1 MALGERVSPT
11 TLPAALAQ
19 RATRDAERPFLLSPA
34 GRTTFGE
41 ADSQAEALAA
51 ALHGLGVE
59 AGDRVALL
67 LPPCP
72 EFAVATFAVAKLG
85 AVLVPLNPRL
95 PGPEL
100 QYLLRHSE
108 AVVAVTIETFEGVDY
123 LQLFEGLFP
132 HLPELQ
138 YLVTVGE
145 EDLWYDDRIFQYED
159 LISSGQGRDWAPPP
173 EPEGEPGD
181 EVFGLLYTSGTTGK
195 PKGVLLTHANLVAV
209 AVSAV
214 ERLGIGPDDRVVGV
228 SALFHVFGL
237 GQGLVG
243 SVISGATLVLDAA
256 TDGPSTLDLVEKH
269 RATVQYGTPT
279 LYETQLLEQ
288 GARPRDLSS
297 LRLALISG
305 APVSGGLPERVE
317 EAMDA
322 AVVIGY
328 SVTETGALVSVSSPG
343 ADASARHYTVG
354 TPLPGVE
361 VRIVSDASVPDP
373 EEVEG
378 ELPSESVGE
387 IAVGGIGVMRGYY
400 RQPRLTSR
408 SLDPEGHF
416 LTGDL
421 GMLDEGGRLHLVG
434 RHREVII
441 RAGHNVHPR
450 EVENRLG
457 MHPAVQDVTV
467 VGLPDPILGETICA
481 CVVPVEGAIVT
492 EDELK
497 EWCRS
502 TLADH
507 RVPDLVR
514 LFDAFPMTGTG
525 KVRRVEVA
533 RLLREAVRADT

>member
-1 MALGERVSPT
+1 VRGSPP
-11 TLPAALAQ
+11 TLTAALAQ
-19 RATRDAERPFLLSPA
+19 RATLDPERVFLLSRE

-41 ADSQAEALAA
+41 ADSRAEAMAA
-51 ALHGLGVE
+51 SLHGLGVG

-72 EFAVATFAVAKLG
+72 EFVVALFAAAKIG
-85 AVLVPLNPRL
+85 AVVVPLNPRL
-95 PGPEL
+95 PAPEL

-108 AVVAVTIETFEGVDY
+108 AVAAVTIETFEGVDY
-123 LQLFEGLFP
+123 LQLFEDLFP
-132 HLPELQ
+132 HLPSLQ
-138 YLVTVGE
+138 YVVTVGD

-159 LISSGQGRDWAPPP
+159 LMSAGQGRDYPAAAPAD
-173 EPEGEPGD
+173 GDPGHA
-181 EVFGLLYTSGTTGK
+181 VVGLVYTSGTTGK
-195 PKGVLLTHANLVAV
+195 PKGVLLTHANLLRVAQ
-209 AVSAV
+209 AAV
-214 ERLGIGPDDRVVGV
+214 ERLGIDETDRVAGI

-237 GQGLVG
+237 GQGLIG
-243 SVISGATLVLDAA
+243 SVLAGSTLVLDPS
-256 TDGPSTLDLVEKH
+256 TDGPATLDLIETH

-288 GARPRDLSS
+288 EARPRDLSS
-297 LRLALISG
+297 LRLALVSG
-305 APVSGGLPERVE
+305 APVSGGLPERIE
-317 EAMDA
+317 TATGA
-322 AVVIGY
+322 TVVLGY
-328 SVTETGALVSVSSPG
+328 SVTEAGALISVTPPE
-343 ADASARHYTVG
+343 APASVRHFTVG
-354 TPLPGVE
+354 VPLDGVE
-361 VRIVSDASVPDP
+361 IRIVPDASVPDP
-373 EEVEG
+373 PRDDDQ
-378 ELPSESVGE
+378 LPSESVGE
-387 IAVGGIGVMRGYY
+387 IGVRGVGMMQGYY

-408 SLDPEGHF
+408 SLGHEGYF

-421 GMLDEGGRLHLVG
+421 GMLDEQGCLHLVG

-450 EVENRLG
+450 EIENRLD
-457 MHPAVQDVTV
+457 MHPAVLDVAV
-467 VGLPDPILGETICA
+467 VGLPDAILGETICA

-497 EWCRS
+497 EWCRA

-533 RLLREAVRADT
+533 RMLKDSARTDT

>member
-1 MALGERVSPT
+1 VRVSPP
-11 TLPAALAQ
+11 TLTAALAQ
-19 RATRDAERPFLLSPA
+19 RATLDPERVFLLSGG

-41 ADSQAEALAA
+41 TDSQAEAMAA

-72 EFAVATFAVAKLG
+72 EFAVALFAAAKIG
-85 AVLVPLNPRL
+85 AVVVPLNPRL

-100 QYLLRHSE
+100 RYLLRHSE
-108 AVVAVTIETFEGVDY
+108 AVAAVTIETFEGVDY

-132 HLPELQ
+132 QLPALK
-138 YLVTVGE
+138 YLVTVGK

-159 LISSGQGRDWAPPP
+159 LLSAGQGRDYPAAPAV
-173 EPEGEPGD
+173 EGEPED
-181 EVFGLLYTSGTTGK
+181 AVVGLLYTSGTTGK
-195 PKGVLLTHANLVAV
+195 PKGVLLTHANLIRIAAAAV
-209 AVSAV
+209 A
-214 ERLGIGPDDRVVGV
+214 RLDIRETDRIAGI

-243 SVISGATLVLDAA
+243 SVLAGSTLVLDPS
-256 TDGPSTLDLVEKH
+256 TDGPATLDLIEMH

-288 GARPRDLSS
+288 EARPRDLSS
-297 LRLALISG
+297 LRLALVSG
-305 APVSGGLPERVE
+305 APVSGGLPARIES
-317 EAMDA
+317 ATGA
-322 AVVIGY
+322 TVVLGY
-328 SVTETGALVSVSSPG
+328 SVTEAGALVSVTPP
-343 ADASARHYTVG
+343 DAPEAVRHFTVG
-354 TPLPGVE
+354 LPLEGVE
-361 VRIVSDASVPDP
+361 IRIVPDASVPDP
-373 EEVEG
+373 EGDDEH
-378 ELPSESVGE
+378 LPSESVGE
-387 IAVGGIGVMRGYY
+387 IGVRGTGMMDGYY

-408 SLDPEGHF
+408 SLGHEGYF

-421 GMLDEGGRLHLVG
+421 GMLDEEGCLHLVG
-434 RHREVII
+434 RHRDVIL

-457 MHPAVQDVTV
+457 MHPAVLDVAV
-467 VGLPDPILGETICA
+467 VGLPDAILGETICA

-497 EWCRS
+497 EWCRA

-533 RLLREAVRADT
+533 RMLKDSARTDT

>member
-1 MALGERVSPT
+1 MTVS
-11 TLPAALAQ
+11 LAAVLAQ
-19 RATRDAERPFLLSPA
+19 RATRDPERAFLLSQQ
-34 GRTTFGE
+34 GRMTFGE

-59 AGDRVALL
+59 AGDRIALL

-72 EFAVATFAVAKLG
+72 EFVVATFAAAKLG
-85 AVLVPLNPRL
+85 AVVVPLNPRL

-100 QYLLRHSE
+100 RYLLRHSE
-108 AVVAVTIETFEGVDY
+108 AVVAVTVETFEDVDY
-123 LQLFEGLFP
+123 LQLFENLFP

-159 LISSGQGRDWAPPP
+159 LLSSGQGRDYAAAAA
-173 EPEGEPGD
+173 EGDAAD

-195 PKGVLLTHANLVAV
+195 PKGVLLTHRNLVGIAEAAV
-209 AVSAV
+209 D
-214 ERLGIGPDDRVVGV
+214 RLGIGPDDRIVGL

-237 GQGLVG
+237 GQGLIG
-243 SVISGATLVLDAA
+243 SIVSGATLVLDAS
-256 TDGPSTLDLVEKH
+256 TDGPTTLDLIENH

-288 GARPRDLSS
+288 ATRPRDLSS
-297 LRLALISG
+297 LRLALVSG
-305 APVSGGLPERVE
+305 APVPTGLPERVE
-317 EAMDA
+317 A
-322 AVVIGY
+322 ATGATVVLGY
-328 SVTETGALVSVSSPG
+328 SVTETGALVSATSSRE
-343 ADASARHYTVG
+343 DAAARHFTVG
-354 TPLPGVE
+354 SPLAGVE
-361 VRIVSDASVPDP
+361 VRIVAEASVPDA
-373 EEVEG
+373 EREAEEG
-378 ELPSESVGE
+378 ELPPESVGE
-387 IAVGGIGVMRGYY
+387 IAVRGIGVMKGYY
-400 RQPRLTSR
+400 RQPMLTAS
-408 SLDPEGHF
+408 SIDDEGF
-416 LTGDL
+416 FRTGDL
-421 GMLDEGGRLHLVG
+421 GMLDEIGLLHLVG

-457 MHPAVQDVTV
+457 MHPAVQDVAV
-467 VGLPDPILGETICA
+467 VGLPDPILGETISA

-497 EWCRS
+497 EWCRA

-507 RVPDLVR
+507 KTPDLVR

-533 RLLREAVRADT
+533 RLLREAVQADT